1 MKEIIKLVWAKK
13 KYLTKWRDI
22 ITSVGGGIL
31 IWENAEDCDFIVFA
45 TSLSGFSTLSSLFSY
60 FQLLCNF

>member
-31 IWENAEDCDFIVFA
+31 IGENAEDCDFIVFA
-45 TSLSGFSTLSSLFSY
+45 LHSLVFPH
-60 FQLLCNF
+60 